1 MTTRLLACA
10 DLHGFRDVYEWLVDL
25 ALTDEPDGV
34 VLAGDLLGLPDGHGT
49 VEEAQAADALE
60 VVALLSEI
68 ECPVFYVMGN
78 DDWVDLDPSVS
89 NIRSVHGRRV
99 PFGEFNV
106 VGYQYTLSFMG
117 GINERAEHEMKK
129 DLDEIEELVDQN
141 TVLVTHG
148 PAHGA
153 RDRVTIRRHA
163 GSTSL
168 RLLVDWSSPSL
179 HIHGHIHYW
188 FGREGR
194 HFNVASA
201 GKKRAMMI
209 NLETMEHRVTEEA
222 R

>member
-1 MTTRLLACA
+1 MATRLLACA
-10 DLHGFRDVYEWLVDL
+10 DLHGFRDVYQWLVEL

-34 VLAGDLLGLPDGHGT
+34 ILAGDLLGIPDGRGT
-49 VEEAQAADALE
+49 VEEAQVADALE

-78 DDWVDLDPSVS
+78 DDWVDLNPSVS
-89 NIRSVHGRRV
+89 NIQSVHGRRV
-99 PFGEFNV
+99 PFGNFNV
-106 VGYQYTLSFMG
+106 VGYQYTLPFMG
-117 GINERAEHEMKK
+117 GMNEKAEHEMKE
-129 DLDEIEELVDQN
+129 DLDEIEDLVGQN

-148 PAHGA
+148 PAYGV
-153 RDRVTIRRHA
+153 RDRVEIGGHA

-168 RLLVDWSSPSL
+168 RDLVDRCSPRI

-201 GKKRAMMI
+201 GRKRAMLI
-209 NLETMEHRVTEEA
+209 DLITLEHEVIE
-222 R
+222 